1 MAFLAPAITDAA
13 IPQVCRILGLP
24 ETAFSGL
31 DGQDPR
37 LPILKSLATSDIEA
51 CPGSGK
57 TTLLVAKLAILGGL
71 WTETRCG
78 LCVLSHTNVARREIE
93 RRLGNTAEGQRLLS
107 YPHFIGT
114 IHGFVNDF
122 LAIPWLRSNGFPI
135 EMIDDDVALRRRWRK
150 LDSNFQAALRHKSR
164 NQDISQIQQTSL
176 KIQDADFGVGE
187 VSWGQGRVLGEGTP
201 TYQALVAACRES
213 AQEGYFCYNEMFVWA
228 HDLIDRVPEVAAFL
242 RRRFPL
248 LFIDEVQDNS
258 ELQSKLLHRVFLE
271 GDGAVQRQRYGDA
284 NQAIYQNSWQTE
296 GAATDQFP
304 IAAAGIPN
312 SFRFGQEIAGFAD
325 PLALAPQGLQGKRLA
340 GEVAEND
347 TAGKHAIFLFDEA
360 SIARVL
366 ETYAA
371 YLIELFSDQD
381 RRDGVFTAV
390 GAVHQPTGDD
400 NLPRHVGHY
409 WPEYDHAISRADP
422 QPQTFVQYVNA
433 GRRLSEQSGETHAA
447 VEKIAEAVIRL
458 ARIASPDFTAGTRKR
473 KHRQVL
479 RLLEDNPEAKAA
491 YLEIVCTLAVER
503 RQLPENEWN
512 AQWRPAVTRIAQDL
526 TGAAADGEEEAAFLA
541 WGEGG
546 GGSVNQ
552 EKRGGCDNIFRHP
565 LQSPAVAVRTGSIHA
580 VKGETHTATLVLET
594 FYFEHH
600 LRALKP
606 WLLGDRSGGNGV
618 SKRQKSRLKLHYVA
632 MTRPA
637 RLLCLA
643 LREDSLTGAEI
654 TKLRERGWRV
664 ARVGPEGSEWL
675 EPAIEA
681 AT

>member
-1 MAFLAPAITDAA
+1 MAFLAPVISDAA

-37 LPILKSLATSDIEA
+37 LSILKSLATSDIEA

-93 RRLGNTAEGQRLLS
+93 RSLGNTAEGQRLLS

-114 IHGFVNDF
+114 IHGFVNEF
-122 LAIPWLRSNGFPI
+122 LAIPWLRSNGYPI
-135 EMIDDDVALRRRWRK
+135 EMIDDDVTLRRRWRK
-150 LDSNFQAALRHKSR
+150 LHHNVRGGLENNRHDE
-164 NQDISQIQQTSL
+164 NIL
-176 KIQDADFGVGE
+176 KMQDAEFGVGE
-187 VSWGQGRVLGEGTP
+187 IRWGNGGKLGTNTP
-201 TYQALVAACRES
+201 TYQALVAACHES

-271 GDGAVQRQRYGDA
+271 GDGAVLRQRYGDA
-284 NQAIYQNSWQTE
+284 NQAIYQNVRQTE

-312 SFRFGQEIAGFAD
+312 SFRFGQEIADFAD
-325 PLALAPQGLQGKRLA
+325 PLALTPQGLQGKRQA
-340 GEVAEND
+340 GDGAEVD

-371 YLIELFSDQD
+371 YLIELFSDQE

-390 GAVHQPTGDD
+390 GAVHRPNGDD

-409 WPEYDHAISRADP
+409 WPEYDHEISRADP

-433 GRRLSEQSGETHAA
+433 GRRLSERSGETHAA
-447 VEKIAEAVIRL
+447 VEKIAEAVLRL
-458 ARIASPDFTAGTRKR
+458 GRIASPDFTAGTRKR

-479 RLLEDNPEAKAA
+479 RLLEDNPEAKAV
-491 YLEIVCTLAVER
+491 YIEVVCTLAVER
-503 RQLPENEWN
+503 RELSENEWN
-512 AQWRPAVTRIAQDL
+512 AQWRPAITRIAQDL
-526 TGAAADGEEEAAFLA
+526 AGAAADGEEETAFLA
-541 WGEGG
+541 WGEA
-546 GGSVNQ
+546 GSGAVSQ
-552 EKRGGCDNIFRHP
+552 QRGRCDNIFRHP
-565 LQSPAVAVRTGSIHA
+565 SESPAVAVRTGSIHA

-618 SKRQKSRLKLHYVA
+618 STRQKSRLKLHYVA

-643 LREDSLTGAEI
+643 LREDALNAAELAKLT
-654 TKLRERGWRV
+654 ERGWRV

-675 EPAIEA
+675 EPAVEA
-681 AT
+681 AR